1 MKDAYYV
8 LQTEINGEKYY
19 LTIQRSLTKDIRKA
33 AKCVNKLTA
42 LFLNEDYQFE
52 CDIKNYIK
60 RDFKTI
66 LVKVTYDWEE

>member
-19 LTIQRSLTKDIRKA
+19 LTIKRSLTKDIRKA
-33 AKCVNKLTA
+33 AKCVDKLTA
-42 LFLNEDYQFE
+42 SFLKEDYE
-52 CDIKNYIK
+52 NEYKIK